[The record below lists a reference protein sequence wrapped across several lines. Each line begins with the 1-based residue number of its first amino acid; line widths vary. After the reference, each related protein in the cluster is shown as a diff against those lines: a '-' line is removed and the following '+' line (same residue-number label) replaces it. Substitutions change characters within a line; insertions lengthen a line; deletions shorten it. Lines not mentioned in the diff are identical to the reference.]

1 MLKKLSWLVCICAL
15 SVWAQDEF
23 ENVSETSE
31 STEMSADAGFSDDFV
46 SAEASADGSSED
58 AFMSADDEAA
68 MEARAKDRAERK
80 KFEEEQRADEFA
92 NSLRR
97 RDWLRNRLILELGMG
112 SRMPVMGETGMG
124 MGFGAG
130 IEYILPFHLGVFAS
144 GGLIPS
150 GTDTDFDDIELEG
163 GYAWKAGLT
172 YYLFPKNPLHLG
184 FSVTYGTVYYDHDIK
199 ANEDND
205 FTRELITTNG
215 FQFDIL
221 VSYLTD
227 SWYYLQFA
235 IGMYY
240 APDAKDDSF
249 GYATKEATEKT
260 SRVVD
265 KDGISKYGLVF
276 GITIGF
282 SFPEF
287 FPDDTE
293 KRRRERE
300 KARNKD

>member
-1 MLKKLSWLVCICAL
+1 M
-15 SVWAQDEF
+15 D
-23 ENVSETSE
+23 
-31 STEMSADAGFSDDFV
+31 
-46 SAEASADGSSED
+46 
-58 AFMSADDEAA
+58 
-68 MEARAKDRAERK
+68 ARARDRAERK

-97 RDWLRNRLILELGMG
+97 RDWLKDRLVLELGMG

-130 IEYILPFHLGVFAS
+130 LEYITRWHLGVFGS
-144 GGLIPS
+144 FGLIPS
-150 GTDTDFDDIELEG
+150 GTDADFEQISLEG
-163 GYAWKAGLT
+163 GFAWKAGLT

-184 FSVTYGTVYYDHDIK
+184 FSVTYGTVFYDHDVK
-199 ANEDND
+199 ATEEND
-205 FTRELITTNG
+205 FTRELIAVDG
-215 FQFDIL
+215 YQFDVL
-221 VSYLTD
+221 VTYLTD

-240 APDAKDDSF
+240 APDAKDKSF
-249 GYATKEATEKT
+249 GYATSEATEKT

-265 KDGISKYGLVF
+265 KDGISKMGLVF
-276 GITIGF
+276 GITVGF

-300 KARNKD
+300 KARNAK

>member
-1 MLKKLSWLVCICAL
+1 MLKKLSWLLLACAL
-15 SVWAQDEF
+15 SVWAQDDEF
-23 ENVSETSE
+23 T
-31 STEMSADAGFSDDFV
+31 DDFSSV
-46 SAEASADGSSED
+46 TEESEEMAPAAEEVEEPELS
-58 AFMSADDEAA
+58 DEEV
-68 MEARAKDRAERK
+68 MEARARDRMERR

-97 RDWLRNRLILELGMG
+97 RDWLKDRLVLELGMG

-130 IEYILPFHLGVFAS
+130 LEYITRWHVGAFAS
-144 GGLIPS
+144 LGLIPS
-150 GTDTDFDDIELEG
+150 GTDTDFEQISLEG
-163 GYAWKAGLT
+163 GFAWKAGLT

-184 FSVTYGTVYYDHDIK
+184 FSITYGTVYYDHDVK
-199 ANEDND
+199 ATVEND
-205 FTRELITTNG
+205 FTRELITVDG

-221 VSYLTD
+221 VTYLTD

-235 IGMYY
+235 LGMYY
-240 APDAKDDSF
+240 APDAEDKSF
-249 GYATKEATEKT
+249 GYATDEATEKT
-260 SRVVD
+260 SRVVN
-265 KDGISKYGLVF
+265 KDGISDIGLVF

-293 KRRRERE
+293 IRRRERE
-300 KARNKD
+300 KARNAK